1 MRPIVS
7 RRPSRLSGRNPIR
20 LGHLAGIGDA
30 VLSSGGTFAV
40 GAYAT
45 REFEVGVLGVY
56 GLYFSVFQ
64 LVALAV
70 TQLIYT
76 PIEVVLLDRPPR
88 HQLRLMANSALA
100 GLPPAFGLAVLAC
113 AGATFVPYEADRADV
128 VAIAASTALVSTI
141 SPFQDHLRRIAYQA
155 DRPFAAT
162 RISAVQCLW
171 AIAAIAALAILG
183 VPVAWIPF
191 GALVIANVASIAA
204 GSIEF
209 ARDATRE
216 RVVAP
221 SRRQTLDMG
230 RWLIGASVV
239 DRLGMVASLLLV
251 AVLSGS
257 AAVGEFEA
265 TRIVAQPVT
274 VLAIGLGTAVRPKLM
289 RAARRGDAA
298 DAQRHRRRIVLL
310 VAAVFIAYGAVV
322 LLPDAINPLAVIFP
336 LAFQSN
342 GLVELML
349 VGTFLMNAARLV
361 GEQMTGANQVRELT
375 PIGIAAT
382 ALSLAVVVALAPSIG
397 PYAIPIGLAIRA
409 VWSYLLGVRVI
420 DQRIRRLERQRAAEP
435 EPPDDHTL

>member
-1 MRPIVS
+1 MR
-7 RRPSRLSGRNPIR
+7 GRSPFR
-20 LGHLAGIGDA
+20 LGHLAGVGDA

-45 REFEVGVLGVY
+45 REFEAGVLGVY

-88 HQLRLMANSALA
+88 HQLRLMFNSALA
-100 GLPPAFGLAVLAC
+100 GVPPALGLGVLAC
-113 AGATFVPYEADRADV
+113 AGATLIPYEAERSEV
-128 VAIAASTALVSTI
+128 LAIAVTTALVSTI
-141 SPFQDHLRRIAYQA
+141 SPLQDHLRRIAYQA

-171 AIAAIAALAILG
+171 AVTALVALAVFG
-183 VPVAWIPF
+183 VPAAWIPF
-191 GALVIANVASIAA
+191 GALLIANLASITA
-204 GSIEF
+204 GAIEF
-209 ARDATRE
+209 FRDASRE
-216 RVVAP
+216 RVVPP

-239 DRLGMVASLLLV
+239 DRLGMVASLSLV

-289 RAARRGDAA
+289 RAARRGDQAG
-298 DAQRHRRRIVLL
+298 AQRHRRRIVLL
-310 VAAVFIAYGAVV
+310 VGAVFVAYGAVV
-322 LLPDAINPLAVIFP
+322 LLPDPVNPMARLFP
-336 LAFQSN
+336 LAFESN

-349 VGTFLMNAARLV
+349 FGTFLMNVARLI

-382 ALSLAVVVALAPSIG
+382 ALSLAVVVGLAPVIG
-397 PYAIPIGLAIRA
+397 AYAIPIGLAIRA
-409 VWSYLLGVRVI
+409 VWSYALGVRV
-420 DQRIRRLERQRAAEP
+420 LERGIARRAASADQP
-435 EPPDDHTL
+435 SDGPPSDDHGP